1 MKSLLTGIL
10 MLLSVMVAQA
20 QQVVHTVQRGET
32 LESIA
37 AKYHVTKEAITK
49 NNPYA
54 SDAFYVGLKLYIPIK
69 QSDKAVNNGTQNSK
83 DHQTEKSSMYP
94 ESTNS
99 NHIVGSLRR
108 FELEAFAGLSLNT
121 NVGDDIDAKMKI
133 GGHGGIT
140 GRYFFVND
148 FFGEVSLSF
157 ATKGYKMNNNNTS
170 GSVWI
175 DDGANY
181 DSELQTTMTT
191 YNLEM
196 PINIGYAYNISED
209 VRLRIKVGPYVTYAI
224 SGESKVTGYN
234 TYYPD
239 IHSSETEH
247 INKTTKLSDISS
259 YEKFCVGIQGGVG
272 VEYGNFSLSATYQ
285 RGLTKLYENGKIY
298 EQNVLITLGY
308 KIAIY

>member
-1 MKSLLTGIL
+1 M
-10 MLLSVMVAQA
+10 
-20 QQVVHTVQRGET
+20 
-32 LESIA
+32 
-37 AKYHVTKEAITK
+37 
-49 NNPYA
+49 NNN
-54 SDAFYVGLKLYIPIK
+54 
-69 QSDKAVNNGTQNSK
+69 Q
-83 DHQTEKSSMYP
+83 
-94 ESTNS
+94 
-99 NHIVGSLRR
+99 
-108 FELEAFAGLSLNT
+108 
-121 NVGDDIDAKMKI
+121 
-133 GGHGGIT
+133 
-140 GRYFFVND
+140 
-148 FFGEVSLSF
+148 
-157 ATKGYKMNNNNTS
+157 NNNNTS

-308 KIAIY
+308 KIAIYQNIQ